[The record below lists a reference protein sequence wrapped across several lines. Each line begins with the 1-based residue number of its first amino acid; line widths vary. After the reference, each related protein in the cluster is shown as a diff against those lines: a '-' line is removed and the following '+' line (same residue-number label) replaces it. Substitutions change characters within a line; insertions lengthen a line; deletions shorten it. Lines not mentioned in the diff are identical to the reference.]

1 MDSNRPE
8 PVPLV
13 GVSRRPGR
21 YDHAAK
27 PPAEAGTDGTLAGA
41 VPGRLTRSLVLVA
54 ILAATLA
61 ACGDRDGSAPGSAA
75 SSGTTAVVA
84 AQEPEHATG
93 SDSEPT
99 TAAMPAAEPV
109 TVPVSTA
116 PESTPAASNDPEQPS
131 PAPPAAAEPA
141 PEPPT
146 ETDTSQDGVSKSTL
160 AASEDPEQP
169 SAAAPPSPE
178 PPTETVTTPQDRA
191 TKSTVA
197 ASEDPEQ
204 PSAAAPPAPEPAP
217 EPPTETDTSQDG
229 VLKST
234 VAASEDPE
242 QPSAEEDISLGG
254 VSTGGLRG
262 PPPEPP
268 PEGERVAASKGE
280 RRGGG
285 GVPYV
290 WRDGD
295 RIRRARLQA
304 DLVLQPS
311 SDNRDDDVVVRDY
324 GSNSIVERRT
334 RHAGRAVL
342 PVFRDEGGSLAT
354 LPGGVLVVLDPD
366 WDQGRVNRFFSANGI
381 KRSRV
386 IQQAFAD
393 NAYLVETDPGFP
405 SLELAN
411 ELAELDGVVLSSPN
425 WQTEITF
432 R

>member
-1 MDSNRPE
+1 MDSKRGE

-13 GVSRRPGR
+13 GASRRAGR
-21 YDHAAK
+21 YDHAVK
-27 PPAEAGTDGTLAGA
+27 PPAEAGADGTLAGP
-41 VPGRLTRSLVLVA
+41 VPGRAARSLVLVA

-75 SSGTTAVVA
+75 PPVTTAVVA
-84 AQEPEHATG
+84 AQEPEPATG

-99 TAAMPAAEPV
+99 TIPVPTAEPV
-109 TVPVSTA
+109 AVPASTA
-116 PESTPAASNDPEQPS
+116 PESTPVASNDPEQPSAAPPAAEPAPEPPTDTDTPQDGATKSTAAASNDPEQPS
-131 PAPPAAAEPA
+131 AAPPA
-141 PEPPT
+141 PEPTRP
-146 ETDTSQDGVSKSTL
+146 ETDSSQDGVPKSTL
-160 AASEDPEQP
+160 AAVGEDPEQP
-169 SAAAPPSPE
+169 SAA
-178 PPTETVTTPQDRA
+178 
-191 TKSTVA
+191 
-197 ASEDPEQ
+197 
-204 PSAAAPPAPEPAP
+204 PPASEPAP
-217 EPPTETDTSQDG
+217 EPPTDTDVSQRG
-229 VLKST
+229 VPKST
-234 VAASEDPE
+234 LAAVGEDPE
-242 QPSAEEDISLGG
+242 QPSVGADVSGAG

-262 PPPEPP
+262 PPPDPP
-268 PEGERVAASKGE
+268 PEGERVVSKGD

-311 SDNRDDDVVVRDY
+311 SDNREDDVVVRNY

-334 RHAGRAVL
+334 RHAGSGAL

-386 IQQAFAD
+386 IEQAFAD

>member
-1 MDSNRPE
+1 MDSKRPE

-13 GVSRRPGR
+13 GVSRRAGRYNYAVKPPEGTLPLAGGAPGR
-21 YDHAAK
+21 A
-27 PPAEAGTDGTLAGA
+27 
-41 VPGRLTRSLVLVA
+41 TRSLVLVA

-75 SSGTTAVVA
+75 PPETAAVVAAQETAVVA
-84 AQEPEHATG
+84 AQQPEHTTA

-99 TAAMPAAEPV
+99 TIPVPTAEPIA
-109 TVPVSTA
+109 VPASTA
-116 PESTPAASNDPEQPS
+116 PESTPVASNDPEQPS
-131 PAPPAAAEPA
+131 TAPRAAEPA
-141 PEPPT
+141 PEAPT
-146 ETDTSQDGVSKSTL
+146 ETDTSQGGVS
-160 AASEDPEQP
+160 E
-169 SAAAPPSPE
+169 
-178 PPTETVTTPQDRA
+178 
-191 TKSTVA
+191 STVA
-197 ASEDPEQ
+197 AGDDPGQRSVALPAAKPVPEA
-204 PSAAAPPAPEPAP
+204 SAGA
-217 EPPTETDTSQDG
+217 DVSG
-229 VLKST
+229 
-234 VAASEDPE
+234 
-242 QPSAEEDISLGG
+242 GG

-268 PEGERVAASKGE
+268 PEGERVVSKGD

>member
-1 MDSNRPE
+1 MDSNRAE

-13 GVSRRPGR
+13 GASRRPDR

-27 PPAEAGTDGTLAGA
+27 AQEAGTDRTLTGA

-84 AQEPEHATG
+84 AQEPEHATA

-99 TAAMPAAEPV
+99 TTPVPTVEPV

-131 PAPPAAAEPA
+131 PAPPPAAEPA
-141 PEPPT
+141 PEAPT
-146 ETDTSQDGVSKSTL
+146 DTDTSQGGVSKSTL
-160 AASEDPEQP
+160 AAGDDAGQRSVALPAAKPVPEA
-169 SAAAPPSPE
+169 SV
-178 PPTETVTTPQDRA
+178 ETD
-191 TKSTVA
+191 
-197 ASEDPEQ
+197 
-204 PSAAAPPAPEPAP
+204 
-217 EPPTETDTSQDG
+217 TDTSQ
-229 VLKST
+229 
-234 VAASEDPE
+234 
-242 QPSAEEDISLGG
+242 GG

-268 PEGERVAASKGE
+268 PEGERVVSKGD

-295 RIRRARLQA
+295 RIRRARLQP

-311 SDNRDDDVVVRDY
+311 SDNREDDVVVRHF
-324 GSNSIVERRT
+324 GSESIVERQT